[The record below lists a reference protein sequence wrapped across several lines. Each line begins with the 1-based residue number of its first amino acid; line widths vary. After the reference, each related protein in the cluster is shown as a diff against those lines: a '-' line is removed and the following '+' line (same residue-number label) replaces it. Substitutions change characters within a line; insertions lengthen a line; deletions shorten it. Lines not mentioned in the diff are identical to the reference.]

1 MSSIAKLYDALASF
15 WYSVKTPRL
24 ISWLLIGSFALGF
37 VLAEF
42 NRMHWH
48 PENWPSITVANHF
61 FAIDLAFTVLLVV
74 EILGLIF
81 EFPRSVADSVGKQFE
96 VLSIILLR
104 SAFKEFSNFD
114 EPLTWSGDTFAAY
127 RMMTDAFG
135 ALVIFFLTGIFYR
148 LQKHKAITEDRDDQD
163 KFVVMKK
170 SMALVLLGFYVYFGT
185 KDMFHLFT
193 SAQYASSF
201 NDFYTVL
208 IFADILLLL
217 YSLRFTTR
225 YVNIFR
231 YSSFAFAAIL
241 IRISLSAPPFV
252 NVAIG
257 ISAGLFV
264 LMLTFAYNYFRN
276 TPQQ

>member
-1 MSSIAKLYDALASF
+1 MRKVAKLYDAIATI
-15 WYSVKTPRL
+15 WYSPNTPRL
-24 ISWLLIGSFALGF
+24 LSRLLIGVFIIGF
-37 VLAEF
+37 ILAELSG
-42 NRMHWH
+42 RHWQV
-48 PENWPSITVANHF
+48 NGWPNVAVANHF

-81 EFPRSVADSVGKQFE
+81 AFPRSVAASVGKQFE

-104 SAFKEFSNFD
+104 SAFKEFSHFE
-114 EPLTWSGDTFAAY
+114 EPLTLNGDTLSVY
-127 RMMTDAFG
+127 RMMADAFG
-135 ALVIFFLTGIFYR
+135 ALLIFLLTGIFYR
-148 LQKHKAITEDRDDQD
+148 MQKHKAITENRDDQE

-170 SMALVLLGFYVYFGT
+170 MMALALLFFFTFFGT
-185 KDMFHLFT
+185 KDVLHLLMV
-193 SAQYASSF
+193 AQYSGSF

-231 YSSFAFAAIL
+231 YSSFAFATIL
-241 IRISLSAPPFV
+241 IRISLSSPPFV
-252 NVAIG
+252 NVVIG

-264 LMLTFAYNYFRN
+264 LALTFAYNYFRS
-276 TPQQ
+276 TPQ